1 MLSEDELGEVFRVA
15 VHSLVEDIQPSERLL
30 ESLDP
35 RHGAGKRGRKLAI
48 PRRKQATPRRIPR
61 PRALVAT
68 ILLVGAIVAGTL
80 SELGGSALSE
90 SYAVTIEPGGAVEI
104 TLYQMSGAGGA
115 NSRLRALGVR
125 AAIVPIRDG
134 CRTKIDLTYIS
145 GAIRPAGRFR
155 LLKNQ
160 IPVGTTIVL
169 AARLVGSNRAEEAIG
184 QVTGPPPTCVAPG
197 PKGPF
202 VGEITTP
209 TPSPSTNPTTST
221 SKGS

>member
-15 VHSLVEDIQPSERLL
+15 LHSLVEDIQPSERLL

-35 RHGAGKRGRKLAI
+35 RHSARMRSRKRAI
-48 PRRKQATPRRIPR
+48 SRRIPR

-68 ILLVGAIVAGTL
+68 ILLAGAIVVGTL
-80 SELGGSALSE
+80 TELGGSAMSA
-90 SYAVTIEPGGAVEI
+90 SYAVTVEPGGAVQI
-104 TLYQMSGAGGA
+104 TLYQMSGAAGA

-155 LLKNQ
+155 LLGSQ
-160 IPVGTTIVL
+160 IPVGTTVVL
-169 AARLVGSNRAEEAIG
+169 AAKLVGSNRAEEAIG
-184 QVTGPPPTCVAPG
+184 RVTGPPPACVAPG

-209 TPSPSTNPTTST
+209 RSSPSTTSSTST
-221 SKGS
+221 SNGS